1 MAKVI
6 KLTESELTNLV
17 KKVIKENQQE
27 MEVQQMTS
35 EFNQKVGEDLTP
47 EEYKEVMCTEPGE
60 IMDIPN
66 IDEEQRQKVD
76 ELKGKMKSASFAQ
89 LMQLKK
95 QLKELKRQSKQQNE
109 QIAGPA
115 VISLLGVSM
124 PPAFAIAIGGIIF
137 IMLLTFLSRF
147 IHFRKTT
154 TYFCDGT
161 RSRGLFGLLRW

>member
-1 MAKVI
+1 
-6 KLTESELTNLV
+6 
-17 KKVIKENQQE
+17 
-27 MEVQQMTS
+27 
-35 EFNQKVGEDLTP
+35 
-47 EEYKEVMCTEPGE
+47 
-60 IMDIPN
+60 
-66 IDEEQRQKVD
+66 
-76 ELKGKMKSASFAQ
+76 
-89 LMQLKK
+89 MQLKK
-95 QLKELKRQSKQQNE
+95 QLNDLKRQSKQQTE
-109 QIAGPA
+109 QVAGPA

>member
-6 KLTESELTNLV
+6 RLTETELTNLV
-17 KKVIKENQQE
+17 KKVIRENQQE

-35 EFNQKVGEDLTP
+35 EFNQKVGEDLSP

-60 IMDIPN
+60 FDMPN
-66 IDEEQRQKVD
+66 ITDEQMQKVD
-76 ELKGKMKSASFAQ
+76 ELKEKMKGASFAQ
-89 LMQLKK
+89 LMQVKK
-95 QLKELKRQSKQQNE
+95 QLKELKRQSRQQTE
-109 QIAGPA
+109 QVAGPA

>member
-6 KLTESELTNLV
+6 RLTETELTNLV
-17 KKVIKENQQE
+17 KKVIRENQQE

-35 EFNQKVGEDLTP
+35 EFNQKVGEDLSP

-60 IMDIPN
+60 FDMPN
-66 IDEEQRQKVD
+66 ITDEQMQKVD
-76 ELKGKMKSASFAQ
+76 ELKEKMKGASFAQ
-89 LMQLKK
+89 LMQVKK
-95 QLKELKRQSKQQNE
+95 QLEELKRHSKQHTE
-109 QIAGPA
+109 QVAGLA

>member
-6 KLTESELTNLV
+6 RLTETELTNLV

-35 EFNQKVGEDLTP
+35 EFNQKVGEDLSP

-60 IMDIPN
+60 FDMPN
-66 IDEEQRQKVD
+66 ITDEQMQKVD
-76 ELKGKMKSASFAQ
+76 ELKEKMKGASFAQ
-89 LMQLKK
+89 LMQVKK
-95 QLKELKRQSKQQNE
+95 QLKELKRQSKQQTE
-109 QIAGPA
+109 QVAGPA